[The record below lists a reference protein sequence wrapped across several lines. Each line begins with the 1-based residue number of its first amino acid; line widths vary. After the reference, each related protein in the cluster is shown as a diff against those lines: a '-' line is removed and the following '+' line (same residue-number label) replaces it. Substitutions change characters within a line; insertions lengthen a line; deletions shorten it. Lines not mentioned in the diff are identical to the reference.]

1 MFFDLHRAFLAAAL
15 PQRVLPAGGGNGP
28 VPVRLA
34 IISEGVNTWPLYV
47 AQGKEFFKRHGLEVD
62 VTLTGSSVM
71 QLEKLCA
78 GGFDI
83 GFQQSD
89 HVVRAVEKGADLFIF
104 MAMAHAPGLTLV
116 TAPEIRSFDDLRG
129 KIIAVDG
136 ARTGY
141 ALLLRRLLKDHGL
154 AEGDCTFQEVGGSQE
169 RFDALK
175 SGVAVASLLNPP
187 FDKRLL
193 AEGFGSLGAI
203 NDFFPDYPGPIAG
216 ARRAW
221 AAAHRGELV
230 AFIRAFNDA
239 YAWLQ
244 QPENAAEAVSLLP
257 RRLNIDPKAAER
269 ALAEMLKRPQPVIR
283 EQSLPQ
289 VIDIVWDAE
298 GFSGP
303 RGAPEKYLDLAYWTE
318 ARREA

>member
-1 MFFDLHRAFLAAAL
+1 LFFDHPGAFLAAAL
-15 PQRVLPAGGGNGP
+15 QQRVVPKGGGNAP
-28 VPVRLA
+28 MSVRLA

-47 AQGKEFFKRHGLEVD
+47 AQGKEFFRRHGLHVD

-89 HVVRAVEKGADLFIF
+89 HVVRAVGKGADLFIF

-116 TAPEIRSFDDLRG
+116 TAPQIRSFEDLRG

-221 AAAHRGELV
+221 AATHRGELV

-244 QPENAAEAVSLLP
+244 RPENAAEAISLLP
-257 RRLNIDPKAAER
+257 QRLNIDSQAAER
-269 ALAEMLKRPQPVIR
+269 ALAEMRKRPQPVIR
-283 EQSLPQ
+283 AESLPQ

-298 GFSGP
+298 GFAGKP
-303 RGAPEKYLDLAYWTE
+303 GAPEKYLDLAYWTE
-318 ARREA
+318 ATRG

>member
-1 MFFDLHRAFLAAAL
+1 MFFDHPGAFLAAAL
-15 PQRVLPAGGGNGP
+15 QQRVVPKGGGSAP
-28 VPVRLA
+28 MSARLA

-47 AQGKEFFKRHGLEVD
+47 AQGKEFFRGHGLHVD

-116 TAPEIRSFDDLRG
+116 TAPQIRSFEDLRG

-221 AAAHRGELV
+221 AATHRGELV

-244 QPENAAEAVSLLP
+244 RPENAAEAISLLP
-257 RRLNIDPKAAER
+257 QRLNIDSQAAER
-269 ALAEMLKRPQPVIR
+269 ALAEMRKRPQPVIR
-283 EQSLPQ
+283 AESLPQ

-298 GFSGP
+298 GFAGKP
-303 RGAPEKYLDLAYWTE
+303 GAPEKYLDLAYWTE
-318 ARREA
+318 ATRG

>member
-1 MFFDLHRAFLAAAL
+1 MRLNHFAQAL
-15 PQRVLPAGGGNGP
+15 RPRHVVPEGAGP
-28 VPVRLA
+28 VGTVRLA
-34 IISEGVNTWPLYV
+34 IISEGINTWPLYV
-47 AQGKEFFKRHGLEVD
+47 AQGKQSFERHGLKVE

-71 QLEKLCA
+71 QLEQLCS

-116 TAPEIRSFDDLRG
+116 AAPQIRSFGDLKG
-129 KIIAVDG
+129 KTIAVDG

-141 ALLLRRLLKDHGL
+141 ALLLRRLLKSRGL
-154 AEGDCTFQEVGGSQE
+154 AEADCTFQEIGGSQE

-175 SGVAVASLLNPP
+175 GGVAVASLLNPP
-187 FDKRLL
+187 FDRRLL
-193 AEGFGSLGAI
+193 ADGFASLGTI
-203 NDFFPDYPGPIAG
+203 NDFFPDYPGPIAA
-216 ARRAW
+216 ARRSW
-221 AAAHRGELV
+221 AVQHRAELV

-244 QPENAAEAVSLLP
+244 QPQNAAEAVRLLP
-257 RRLNIDPKAAER
+257 QRLNIDPQVAAR
-269 ALAEMLKRPQPVIR
+269 ALEEIRRRPQPVIHA
-283 EQSLPQ
+283 ESLPQ

-298 GFSGP
+298 GFGGP
-303 RGAPEKYLDLAYWTE
+303 QGAPERYLDLAYWTE
-318 ARREA
+318 AQRPA